1 MEVIEN
7 NFVIL
12 VNNAVCDMLG
22 GCNGNIKVAFFGSS
36 DFSIPTLRTLI
47 KTADIEVVAIITS
60 PAVRKN
66 RGKKIEN
73 NVVYDFAVNNGID
86 VDSVFTPNRLKK
98 NQEIV
103 DILRQKNTDFIVV
116 VSYGKIIPKSIIEVP
131 RYEIIN
137 LHPSALPR
145 FRGAAPIERAIESG
159 DEETEICIMK
169 VDEGLDTGDVLMRK
183 KYIFG
188 SQRHA
193 SEIIPE
199 VAEIGAGLIIEAIN
213 GVKSNTLHFEKQS
226 EDGIVYA
233 SKIEKTELFIDV
245 TDNSQ
250 DARKIFNKIRAFN
263 NNGCCY
269 FMLNGQRVK
278 IISALFKKIN
288 NDIKNDV
295 RCCFDLKTGEIV
307 FKNGIIKPIIL
318 QKEGK
323 RPVELKAFLNGLR

>member
-7 NFVIL
+7 NFMIL
-12 VNNAVCDMLG
+12 ANDIVCNMLEG
-22 GCNGNIKVAFFGSS
+22 YNENIKVAFFGSS
-36 DFSIPTLRTLI
+36 EFSIPTLKKLLNTSNI
-47 KTADIEVVAIITS
+47 DVAAVITA

-66 RGKKIEN
+66 RGKKIAN
-73 NVVYDFAVNNGID
+73 NVVYDFAVNAGFNVND
-86 VDSVFTPNRLKK
+86 VFTPNKLK
-98 NQEIV
+98 NNREIV
-103 DILRQKNTDFIVV
+103 DVLRQKNTDFIVV
-116 VSYGKIIPKSIIEVP
+116 VSYGKIIPKAIIDVP

-137 LHPSALPR
+137 PR

-245 TDNSQ
+245 NDISQ
-250 DARKIFNKIRAFN
+250 DAEKIFNKIRAFN
-263 NNGCCY
+263 NSGCCY